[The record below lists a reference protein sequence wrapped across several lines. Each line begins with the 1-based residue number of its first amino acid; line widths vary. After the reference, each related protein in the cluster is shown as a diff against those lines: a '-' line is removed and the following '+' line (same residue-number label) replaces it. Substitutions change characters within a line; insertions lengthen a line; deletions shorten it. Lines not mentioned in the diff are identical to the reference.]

1 MWWKII
7 IVVALLVSVIIQI
20 FRLRTSWCPH
30 CKKRTG
36 DRFYEEQ
43 EQDWDED
50 EARPFC
56 SRCLMPKRN

>member
-36 DRFYEEQ
+36 DRYG
-43 EQDWDED
+43 DKGED
-50 EARPFC
+50 GPTYC
-56 SRCLMPKRN
+56 SKCLDIKHS